1 MSITIT
7 HLREEDLTEVVALF
21 LAQQARQHLLDPR
34 LEQARTRQHLT
45 TALARQPGYSEP
57 ALVALDAQGRVRGC
71 AIPDVWELSESS
83 ILRAFLSARNGV
95 APLLMLPEPAEQEAA
110 AVAAALF
117 TALSEAWRRLG
128 TTGDLV
134 RWPSADCAWLEPT
147 LAAHSFRLDSVC
159 ALRSLAPLPEAASRP
174 ASGFS
179 IRTARPAD
187 EAALVSLFEE
197 ELRYHERHTPFVRSS
212 SQVLTAFRR
221 KLTRLWNGSSLHE
234 GAPLIPVVEQA
245 GEVVAMAENTLLVV
259 RPDDEPGFT
268 PPGSYGC
275 IDNVSVRE
283 HLRGQGI
290 GHLLVQ
296 AVFTAFAASGLPL
309 DGSILWYNP
318 DNPQAGRFWSRMG
331 FVPLWTTY
339 QRLHAT
345 RGPAAGT

>member
-1 MSITIT
+1 MSITII

-34 LEQARTRQHLT
+34 LDQARTRQHLT
-45 TALARQPGYSEP
+45 TALAKQLECSEP

-71 AIPDVWELSESS
+71 ALPGVWELPESS

-95 APLLMLPEPAEQEAA
+95 APLLILPDPAEQEAA
-110 AVAAALF
+110 AVAAALLS
-117 TALSEAWRRLG
+117 ALSEAWQRLG

-147 LAAHSFRLDSVC
+147 LAAHGFRLDSVC
-159 ALRSLAPLPEAASRP
+159 ALRSLAPLPEAASRL
-174 ASGFS
+174 ASRFS
-179 IRTARPAD
+179 IRAARPAD
-187 EAALVSLFEE
+187 EAVLVSLFEE

-212 SQVLTAFRR
+212 SQVLTTFRR

-234 GAPLIPVVEQA
+234 GAPLILVVEQA
-245 GEVVAMAENTLLVV
+245 GEIVAMAENTLLVV
-259 RPDDEPGFT
+259 QPDDEPGFT
-268 PPGSYGC
+268 PSGSYGC

-290 GHLLVQ
+290 GHLLTQVI
-296 AVFTAFAASGLPL
+296 FTAFAASSLCL

-318 DNPQAGRFWSRMG
+318 DNPQAGRFWPRLG

-339 QRLHAT
+339 QRLRAT
-345 RGPAAGT
+345 HSPAAGT